1 MSTKKEKAKSKPD
14 AKPKAKEW
22 NVVWKDPNELTP
34 YEKNARKND
43 ATVPY
48 LVNSIK
54 RFGFRVPLVIDAK
67 GVVVCGHTRLKAALN
82 IGMKKIPCVVADD
95 LTNAE
100 IKAFRLADNKIAEM
114 SGWDFEALDL
124 ELEELK
130 IDFDGDMID
139 FGFNGGSDDEI
150 DELNNGDFGVGDKQ
164 GTPLESF
171 DVTFTFP
178 IECEEQVKAFI
189 QDKGKKYIVE
199 KIMKEAENVK
209 RD

>member
-1 MSTKKEKAKSKPD
+1 MPTKKEKTKSKPD

-82 IGMKKIPCVVADD
+82 MGMKKVPCVVADD

-139 FGFNGGSDDEI
+139 FGFGESADETEH
-150 DELNNGDFGVGDKQ
+150 DNDKK
-164 GTPLESF
+164 
-171 DVTFTFP
+171 
-178 IECEEQVKAFI
+178 VKENFEI
-189 QDKGKKYIVE
+189 IVE
-199 KIMKEAENVK
+199 CMDE
-209 RD
+209 RDMQEKYEDLLERGYTCRISTL

>member
-34 YEKNARKND
+34 YDKNARKND

-82 IGMKKIPCVVADD
+82 MGMKKVPCVVADD

-100 IKAFRLADNKIAEM
+100 IKAFRLADNKTAAMAIWNPEKLAEEM
-114 SGWDFEALDL
+114 AKLAGTQFTMEGMGFDEEMLGAVGGDLQTGVDNGVDNSGEGGAAVKDTSGELDL
-124 ELEELK
+124 DGEFGDDAFQHVCPHCGLK
-130 IDFDGDMID
+130 F
-139 FGFNGGSDDEI
+139 
-150 DELNNGDFGVGDKQ
+150 
-164 GTPLESF
+164 
-171 DVTFTFP
+171 
-178 IECEEQVKAFI
+178 
-189 QDKGKKYIVE
+189 
-199 KIMKEAENVK
+199 
-209 RD
+209 

>member
-54 RFGFRVPLVIDAK
+54 RFGFRVSLVIDAK

-82 IGMKKIPCVVADD
+82 IGMEKVPCVIADD
-95 LTNAE
+95 LTEAE
-100 IKAFRLADNKIAEM
+100 IKAFRLADNKLAEM
-114 SGWDFEALDL
+114 SGWDFEKLDE
-124 ELEELK
+124 ELDELK
-130 IDFDGDMID
+130 IDFDEDMGD
-139 FGFNGGSDDEI
+139 FGFGETGDTNPDDFFGDADGDRGSKSPKKI
-150 DELNNGDFGVGDKQ
+150 KC
-164 GTPLESF
+164 TCP
-171 DVTFTFP
+171 
-178 IECEEQVKAFI
+178 ECGHEFE
-189 QDKGKKYIVE
+189 VE
-199 KIMKEAENVK
+199 A
-209 RD
+209 

>member
-1 MSTKKEKAKSKPD
+1 MPTKKEKTKSKPD

-67 GVVVCGHTRLKAALN
+67 AVVVCGHTRLKAALN
-82 IGMKKIPCVVADD
+82 IGMKKVPCVVADD
-95 LTNAE
+95 LTKAE
-100 IKAFRLADNKIAEM
+100 VKAFRLADNKIAEL

-139 FGFNGGSDDEI
+139 FGFGENSDETERDNDKKVKENFEI
-150 DELNNGDFGVGDKQ
+150 
-164 GTPLESF
+164 
-171 DVTFTFP
+171 
-178 IECEEQVKAFI
+178 
-189 QDKGKKYIVE
+189 IVE
-199 KIMKEAENVK
+199 CMDE
-209 RD
+209 RDMQEKYEDLLGRGYTCRISTL